1 MFAKPN
7 SGFSETDRHETSAC
21 CGGRARSSVAA
32 EDANDNAS
40 VVEAGSLKLGP
51 LKGNQ
56 AYELP
61 ADFDPEKHRSIS
73 VWRQRFFVNFA
84 AARLR

>member
-1 MFAKPN
+1 M
-7 SGFSETDRHETSAC
+7 
-21 CGGRARSSVAA
+21 
-32 EDANDNAS
+32 
-40 VVEAGSLKLGP
+40 GP

-73 VWRQRFFVNFA
+73 VWCQCFFVNFA
-84 AARLR
+84 AAPLR